1 MTKADKI
8 RSLDDDGLAEWL
20 TELWFDAIVEG
31 FRANGLPAAKPN
43 KPESRDV
50 KDRMLKLLRE
60 EDQKMDDYIRRSDA
74 IKAMR
79 EWGNREENI
88 RLVPAADV
96 RENKRGKWICSNKGY
111 LPMVFA
117 CSVCGGKHKDA
128 ADEFSFCPFCGAVM
142 DDDWEYS

>member
-1 MTKADKI
+1 MTVADKI

-20 TELWFDAIVEG
+20 TALWFDAIVEG
-31 FRANGLPAAKPN
+31 FRANGIPAGKPN

-96 RENKRGKWICSNKGY
+96 VRVVRCKECKHRVLHKNYAECELDTGDPYQLGRE
-111 LPMVFA
+111 
-117 CSVCGGKHKDA
+117 
-128 ADEFSFCPFCGAVM
+128 ADE
-142 DDDWEYS
+142 DDWYCADGEKK